1 MEELAKKMLDG
12 DQVDAEVMVVLG
24 GYYNLQGLRRTASN
38 VDGTLTYELKMKMK
52 NIKGLSLKLFLF
64 RYLYFSYEW
73 F

>member
-52 NIKGLSLKLFLF
+52 NIKGLSLKLFF